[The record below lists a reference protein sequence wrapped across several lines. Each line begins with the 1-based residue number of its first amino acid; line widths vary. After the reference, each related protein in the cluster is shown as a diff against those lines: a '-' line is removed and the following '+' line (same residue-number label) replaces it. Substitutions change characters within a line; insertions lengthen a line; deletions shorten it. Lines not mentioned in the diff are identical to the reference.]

1 MVKTLNIHLSCLC
14 AFQSHLRYH
23 SFLPPCPAP
32 AYPGRGWRAVCPPSS
47 AWPVT
52 GAGPGAAAH
61 SGLPSS
67 CLIIPRVNGAP
78 VFTLPVY
85 KVSKAIIMT
94 RNWRERAREETK
106 GIYSVLI
113 QTAFRKSLLVFSHV
127 WEEKFIPKT
136 KAWSSFL
143 VSLDGSWC
151 KCALDGAIIFFTYW
165 LVFGHYL
172 ALVSTSYS
180 TS

>member
-1 MVKTLNIHLSCLC
+1 MVKTLNIHLSCMCFWGIIPFSLLVLLLLTQGEGGEQR
-14 AFQSHLRYH
+14 FPHPQR
-23 SFLPPCPAP
+23 
-32 AYPGRGWRAVCPPSS
+32 GRSLVRAQEQLLTLVCRHHVWSYR
-47 AWPVT
+47 V
-52 GAGPGAAAH
+52 
-61 SGLPSS
+61 
-67 CLIIPRVNGAP
+67 PRVNGAP

-113 QTAFRKSLLVFSHV
+113 QTAFRKSLLVFSNV

-151 KCALDGAIIFFTYW
+151 KCALDGAIIFFHILTW
-165 LVFGHYL
+165 LWTLF
-172 ALVSTSYS
+172 SPNKSS
-180 TS
+180 